1 MSEPV
6 ACLLSGPELE
16 QRLAEIA
23 AAGRDAV
30 RVGDEL
36 HFPADAAT
44 RERLEAIIAAES
56 RCCAFLTFDLRECG
70 DELALR
76 INAPAEA
83 EAIAAELREAFKAGR
98 SADNVELSYRAA
110 DAFNRRDPDAFLA
123 LMDDEVEGHP
133 LAMDM
138 EGGYHGHA
146 GTLRWWEAQFDSFP
160 DLMIEV
166 LEMSERE
173 DLTIAALRMRG
184 RGAGGSVPVD
194 VTIWRVSQWR
204 GGKCIWWGTFRTEE
218 EARQTRGLSDLRP
231 HGLASPRGR

>member
-44 RERLEAIIAAES
+44 RERLETIIAAES
-56 RCCAFLTFDLRECG
+56 RCCAFLSFDLRESG
-70 DELALR
+70 DELVLGIGAS
-76 INAPAEA
+76 AEA
-83 EAIAAELREAFKAGR
+83 EPIAAELRDAFNAGR
-98 SADNVELSYRAA
+98 LADNVELSYRAA
-110 DAFNRRDPDAFLA
+110 DAFNRRNPDAFVA
-123 LMDDEVEGHP
+123 LMDHDVEGHP

-138 EGGYHGHA
+138 EGGYCGHA
-146 GTLRWWEAQFDSFP
+146 GTRRWWKAQFDSFP

-166 LEMSERE
+166 LDMT
-173 DLTIAALRMRG
+173 DLGDVTVAALRMRG
-184 RGAGGSVPVD
+184 HGAGGSVPVD
-194 VTIWRVSQWR
+194 VTIWRASRWRDHKCVWWATYRSEADALQAVVPSQ
-204 GGKCIWWGTFRTEE
+204 
-218 EARQTRGLSDLRP
+218 
-231 HGLASPRGR
+231 